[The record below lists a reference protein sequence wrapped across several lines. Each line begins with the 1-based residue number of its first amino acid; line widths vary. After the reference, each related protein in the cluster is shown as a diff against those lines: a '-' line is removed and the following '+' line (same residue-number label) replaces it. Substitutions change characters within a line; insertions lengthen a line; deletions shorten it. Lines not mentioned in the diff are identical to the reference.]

1 VSSASEITRKAK
13 SNLAFA
19 LQILPKD
26 RRDDMTVFYAFC
38 RTVDDTADDIS
49 VPKAQRRAALGKW
62 EEGLRSGFPAGDAFG
77 AEVAEMM
84 ARRGIRAEW
93 LLEII
98 EGCAMDLEPRTFQG
112 WDELSQYNWK
122 VAGVVGLV
130 CTRIFGCIHEDS
142 DKYAATLGNALQLTN
157 ILRDVGED
165 LAKGGR
171 IYLPVNDMIRF
182 QYSERDLVGK
192 VYDGRF
198 LALMAYEAERAQ
210 GAGARA
216 DHGGDLSQPARK
228 NAGGEIQSVRPALFR
243 FQSPET
249 RYPLEVSARNEAGR
263 VNLETLLK
271 FEAYV
276 ENEIDQLGGIGA
288 RNGGLRA
295 TARVSANRRPAPPLP
310 GAPLQSG

>member
-1 VSSASEITRKAK
+1 MSFASEITRKAK
-13 SNLAFA
+13 SNLAFS

-38 RTVDDTADDIS
+38 RTVDDTADDVSI
-49 VPKAQRRAALGKW
+49 PKAARRAALAKW
-62 EEGLRSGFPAGDAFG
+62 EESLRNGFPQGDAFG
-77 AEVAEMM
+77 MEVAEMM
-84 ARRGIRAEW
+84 ARRGIRADW

-112 WDELSQYNWK
+112 WEELSQYNWK

-130 CTRIFGCIHEDS
+130 CTRIFGCVHEDS

-171 IYLPVNDMIRF
+171 IYLPVNDMMRF

-198 LALMAYEAERAQ
+198 LALMSYEAERAEHLFAEAENLLPEIDSRALVPAKIMAEIYRNLLDKMR
-210 GAGARA
+210 AGKFKVFNR
-216 DHGGDLSQPARK
+216 HYSVSKARK
-228 NAGGEIQSVRPALFR
+228 LAILSKYLLA
-243 FQSPET
+243 
-249 RYPLEVSARNEAGR
+249 AR
-263 VNLETLLK
+263 
-271 FEAYV
+271 
-276 ENEIDQLGGIGA
+276 GA
-288 RNGGLRA
+288 H
-295 TARVSANRRPAPPLP
+295 
-310 GAPLQSG
+310 